1 MACLRCGKIT
11 EFVSDSFERLK
22 RQVEKDCRFRVLI
35 SRLEMGG
42 YCAACRGSK

>member
-1 MACLRCGKIT
+1 MACLRRGKIA

-22 RQVEKDCRFRVLI
+22 RQVEKDCRFRVLV

-42 YCAACRGSK
+42 YCATCRGSK

>member
-1 MACLRCGKIT
+1 MACLRRCQIT